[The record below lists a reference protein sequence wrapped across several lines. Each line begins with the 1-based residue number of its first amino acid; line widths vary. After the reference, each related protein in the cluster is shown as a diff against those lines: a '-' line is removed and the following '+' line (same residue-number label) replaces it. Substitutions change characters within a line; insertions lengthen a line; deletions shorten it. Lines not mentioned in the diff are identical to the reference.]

1 MPKSTTIYFHYPKE
15 AEVANIVD
23 VFRLN
28 DRQAADVSRLLCDLV
43 SSLRALEAA
52 RESFNTSAP
61 RSQVLARLHRIQAA
75 LSEAAEE
82 LRGADQRTALLLTF
96 ACDYRDSTRQRN
108 ARIKTFLKDTFV
120 LDSWRPLTP
129 GDAPYQG
136 PLELLHDLPEAH
148 SLRRSRQAAPQLR
161 HFLSSL

>member
-1 MPKSTTIYFHYPKE
+1 M
-15 AEVANIVD
+15 
-23 VFRLN
+23 
-28 DRQAADVSRLLCDLV
+28 
-43 SSLRALEAA
+43 
-52 RESFNTSAP
+52 
-61 RSQVLARLHRIQAA
+61 LARLHRIQAA

-136 PLELLHDLPEAH
+136 PLELLHDLPEQSRAR
-148 SLRRSRQAAPQLR
+148 LARRGDETMLALIESMRQPIAQILEVDRRTRCGAPGKPHRNFAISCLACGFEPILGR
-161 HFLSSL
+161 APTPTLSGPFVLFCELWLLPP